1 MTPPCAFEEVDE
13 IRSVYRDVEWAFA
26 RERAAEI
33 DAHWERLRAGNPALF
48 DGRVLL
54 MDQWRLVREGERR
67 ILQTHHFSTNF
78 RNFLAFRDFGAPDPA
93 IRNCFAAGALLS
105 SDGAFVLGEM
115 GAHTANAG
123 HIYFPCGTPD
133 MGDVTGDRVDLSGS
147 VLRELEE
154 ETGVAPHEVATDA
167 GWTIVFEGPRVACI
181 RTARV
186 AATADELAQR
196 ITRFLASEERP
207 ELAGV
212 HMVRGPADLRPGP
225 MPDYVIGFLDRRFSQ
240 LAG

>member
-1 MTPPCAFEEVDE
+1 MTGPCAFEEVDE
-13 IRSVYRDVEWAFA
+13 IHSVYRDVEWAFA

-33 DAHWERLRAGNPALF
+33 EAHWGRLRAGNPALY

-54 MDQWRLVREGERR
+54 MDQWRLGREGERR

-78 RNFLAFRDFGAPDPA
+78 RNFLAFRDFGSPDPE
-93 IRNCFAAGALLS
+93 IRNCFAAAALLS
-105 SDGAFVLGEM
+105 SDGAYVLGEM

-123 HIYFPCGTPD
+123 RIYFPCGTPD
-133 MGDVTGDRVDLSGS
+133 MGDVSGDRVDLSGS

-154 ETGVAPHEVATDA
+154 ETGVAPHDVTTDA

-181 RTARV
+181 RIVRV

-196 ITRFLASEERP
+196 ITQFLANEERP

-212 HMVRGPADLRPGP
+212 RMVRGPADLRPGP
-225 MPDYVIGFLDRRFSQ
+225 MPDYVIGFLSRRFSQ

>member
-26 RERAAEI
+26 RERAAAI
-33 DAHWERLRAGNPALF
+33 DAHWAELAGRNPALF

-54 MDQWRLVREGERR
+54 MDQWRLAREGERR

-78 RNFLAFRDFGAPDPA
+78 RNFLAFRDFGSPDPA
-93 IRNCFAAGALLS
+93 IRNCFAAAALLS
-105 SDGAFVLGEM
+105 SDGAYVLGEM
-115 GAHTANAG
+115 GDHTANAG

-133 MGDVTGDRVDLSGS
+133 MGDVSGDRVDLSGS

-212 HMVRGPADLRPGP
+212 RMVRGPADLRPGP
-225 MPDYVIGFLDRRFSQ
+225 MPDYVIGFLNRRFSQ

>member
-13 IRSVYRDVEWAFA
+13 IRSVYRDAEWAFA
-26 RERAAEI
+26 RDRAAEI
-33 DAHWERLRAGNPALF
+33 DAHWAQLCAGNPTLY
-48 DGRVLL
+48 DGRALL
-54 MDQWRLVREGERR
+54 MDQWRLVREGDRR
-67 ILQTHHFSTNF
+67 ILQTHHFATNF
-78 RNFLAFRDFGAPDPA
+78 RNFLAFRDFGWPEPE
-93 IRNCFAAGALLS
+93 IRNCFAAAALLT
-105 SDGAFVLGEM
+105 SDGAYVLGEM

-123 HIYFPCGTPD
+123 RIYFPCGTPD
-133 MGDVTGDRVDLSGS
+133 MDDVSSDRVDLSGS

-154 ETGVAPHEVATDA
+154 ETGVAPHEVAMDP

-181 RTARV
+181 RLARI

-196 ITRFLASEERP
+196 ITRFLASEDRP

-212 HMVRGPADLRPGP
+212 RIVRGPADLRPGP
-225 MPDYVIGFLDRRFSQ
+225 MPDYVIGFLDRRLSQ

>member
-1 MTPPCAFEEVDE
+1 
-13 IRSVYRDVEWAFA
+13 
-26 RERAAEI
+26 
-33 DAHWERLRAGNPALF
+33 
-48 DGRVLL
+48 
-54 MDQWRLVREGERR
+54 
-67 ILQTHHFSTNF
+67 
-78 RNFLAFRDFGAPDPA
+78 
-93 IRNCFAAGALLS
+93 
-105 SDGAFVLGEM
+105 
-115 GAHTANAG
+115 
-123 HIYFPCGTPD
+123 
-133 MGDVTGDRVDLSGS
+133 MGDVSGDRVDLSGS